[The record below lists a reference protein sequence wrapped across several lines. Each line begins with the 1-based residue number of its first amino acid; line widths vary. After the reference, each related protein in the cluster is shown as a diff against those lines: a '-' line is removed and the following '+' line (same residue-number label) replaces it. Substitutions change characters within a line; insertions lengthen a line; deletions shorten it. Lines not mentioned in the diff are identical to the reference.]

1 MRQTLVFIFLLNFSV
16 ILNAQKVGVVLS
28 GGGATALAH
37 IGVLKALEENEI
49 PIDYIAG
56 TSAGAL
62 IGAMYAVGFSPN
74 EIEAYVLSPEY
85 LKMANGEFLP
95 EQRFMLKKELPDA
108 SLLNIPFSRDSIFL
122 KSLPTNFITPALMD
136 FEMFKYLGITS
147 IQKKNDFNNLFV
159 PFLCVAA
166 DIVNKESVVFR
177 KGHLNAAVRASMT
190 FPFYINPIRINDK
203 LLFDG
208 GLYDNFPAQE
218 LYNAFNVDYLIGS
231 NVSFNAAPPTEDDLI
246 SQITNMLVFPTDF
259 ELPCEN
265 GVLIQPQNNVG
276 TFEFNRAK
284 EAIDI
289 GYQTALL
296 YVDSIKLAIGRSVSN
311 EELSIRRAVFKE
323 GNVPVNFT
331 SVVAKNKNNENIK
344 FVEQTFIQDS
354 VAGDIDFE
362 QFTKIF
368 FRLYAS
374 PQIKYIFPTVNKKDK
389 SEYELVLDV
398 TKQQPFNLKVGGHF
412 SSRPVNTG
420 FVGLG
425 YKGLSESG
433 FSIDLGSY
441 FGKFYSAAF
450 ARSYFDI
457 PTKIPFRISP
467 YFIQNRWDYFLSF
480 NNFFQESTPSF
491 LVQNERYFGT
501 RFILPLGNKYRLSA
515 DFRGFY
521 LRDEYY
527 QSENFTGA
535 DTADLTNFEGQSAI
549 LKLEHNTLNRKQW
562 ATKGSALTFSFRYI
576 QGREQSISGSTSPID
591 YDVRKFH
598 RWINL
603 TLEGEKYIEV
613 NDFFTIGYNGKG
625 VLNSQSLFANY
636 TASILAM
643 TEFSPLP
650 DAQTFFFEEYRAP
663 QYLAGGGNLIFH
675 ITSFLDLR
683 IDAHFF
689 QPFRQIVRTSGGG
702 VGYSNLLQQGTPM
715 VGGTVVFHSPIGP
728 LRFSTNYFP
737 SQSQPFTAQLSYG
750 YVLFE
755 NRAIR

>member
-1 MRQTLVFIFLLNFSV
+1 MKARLVFLFFLNLSIFSQ
-16 ILNAQKVGVVLS
+16 AQQVGVVLS

-37 IGVLKALEENEI
+37 IGVLKALEENNI

-62 IGAMYAVGFSPN
+62 IGAMYAVGFSPQ

-85 LKMANGEFLP
+85 LKMSSGEFLP
-95 EQRFMLKKELPDA
+95 EQKFMLKREDHDA
-108 SLLNIPFSRDSIFL
+108 ALLNIPFSRDSIFV

-147 IQKKNDFNNLFV
+147 ILKSNDFNELFV

-166 DIVNKESVVFR
+166 DIVKKEPVVFR
-177 KGHLNAAVRASMT
+177 NGHLNAAVRASMT
-190 FPFYINPIRINDK
+190 FPFYVNPIRVNNK

-218 LYNAFNVDYLIGS
+218 LLDAFDVDFLIGS
-231 NVSFNAAPPTEDDLI
+231 NVSFNASAPSEDDLI

-265 GVLIQPQNNVG
+265 GILIQPQNSVG
-276 TFEFNRAK
+276 TFEFIRAK

-289 GYQTALL
+289 GYETTLL
-296 YVDSIKLAIGRSVSN
+296 YIDSIQSSISRNVVADEVQMRRNQFRSD
-311 EELSIRRAVFKE
+311 LSPIK
-323 GNVPVNFT
+323 FT
-331 SVVAKNKNNENIK
+331 SVAAKKRNGEKIK

-354 VAGDIDFE
+354 LGSGIGFDEFS
-362 QFTKIF
+362 KIF
-368 FRLYAS
+368 FRLYSA
-374 PQIKYIFPTVNKKDK
+374 PQIKYIFPTIKEKKNH
-389 SEYELVLDV
+389 EYELVLDV
-398 TKQQPFNLKVGGHF
+398 TKQQPFQFKVGGHF

-441 FGKFYSAAF
+441 FGKFYSSTF
-450 ARSYFDI
+450 VRSHFDI
-457 PTKIPFRISP
+457 PTKVPFRISP
-467 YFIQNRWDYFLSF
+467 YFVQNKWDYFLSF
-480 NNFFQESTPSF
+480 NNFFQETTPSF
-491 LVQNERYFGT
+491 LVQNERYFGS
-501 RFILPLGNKYRLSA
+501 RFLLPIGNKYRLSA

-521 LRDEYY
+521 LRDDYY
-527 QSENFTGA
+527 QSEIFSGA
-535 DTADLTNFEGQSAI
+535 DTADITHFDGQTAI

-562 ATKGSALTFSFRYI
+562 ATRGSALTFSFRYI

-603 TLEGEKYIEV
+603 ALEGEKYYPIT
-613 NDFFTIGYNGKG
+613 DFLTLGYNGKG

-650 DAQTFFFEEYRAP
+650 DAQTFFMEEYRAP
-663 QYLAGGGNLIFH
+663 QYIAGGGNLIFH
-675 ITSFLDLR
+675 LTSFLDFL

-689 QPFRQIVRTSGGG
+689 QPFRQIVRMSSGA
-702 VGYSNLLQQGTPM
+702 VGYSNLLDQGTAM
-715 VGGTVVFHSPIGP
+715 IGGTLVFHSPIGP
-728 LRFSTNYFP
+728 LRITTNYFP
-737 SQSQPFTAQLSYG
+737 KQNQPFTAQLSYG

>member
-1 MRQTLVFIFLLNFSV
+1 M
-16 ILNAQKVGVVLS
+16 NAQKVGLVLS

-37 IGVLKALEENEI
+37 IGVLKALEEHEI

-62 IGAMYAVGFSPN
+62 IGAMYAVGFSPK

-85 LKMANGEFLP
+85 IKMANGEFLP

-108 SLLNIPFSRDSIFL
+108 ALLNIPFSKDSIFI

-136 FEMFKYLGITS
+136 YELFRYLGLTS
-147 IQKKNDFNNLFV
+147 IQKNNNFDDLFV
-159 PFLCVAA
+159 PYLCVAA

-177 KGHLNAAVRASMT
+177 NGHLNAAVRASMT
-190 FPFYINPIRINDK
+190 FPFYINPIRVNNK

-208 GLYDNFPAQE
+208 GLYDNFPAKE
-218 LYNAFNVDYLIGS
+218 MFDAFEIDYLIGS
-231 NVSFNAAPPTEDDLI
+231 NVSFNAAPPSEDDLI
-246 SQITNMLVFPTDF
+246 SQVTNMLVFPTNF
-259 ELPCEN
+259 ELPCAH
-265 GVLIQPQNNVG
+265 GILIQPQNNVG
-276 TFEFNRAK
+276 TFEFHRAK

-289 GYQTALL
+289 GYEKALL
-296 YVDSIKLAIGRSVSN
+296 FVDSIKMTVTRRVTK
-311 EELSIRRAVFKE
+311 EEIALKRERFKMQTL
-323 GNVPVNFT
+323 PVKFT
-331 SVVAKNKNNENIK
+331 SVVARNKYNESIK

-354 VAGDIDFE
+354 LGKGIDFE
-362 QFTKIF
+362 DFSKIY
-368 FRLYAS
+368 FRLYES
-374 PQIKYIFPTVNKKDK
+374 PQIKYIFPTVNKKNGT
-389 SEYELVLDV
+389 EHELVLDV
-398 TKQQPFNLKVGGHF
+398 TKQQPFQLRVGGHF

-425 YKGLSESG
+425 YQGLGESG
-433 FSIDLGSY
+433 VAVDIGSY
-441 FGKFYSAAF
+441 FGKFYSATF
-450 ARSYFDI
+450 IRSHFDI
-457 PTKIPFRISP
+457 PTKVPFRVSP
-467 YFIQNRWDYFLSF
+467 YFNQNRWDYFLSF
-480 NNFFQESTPSF
+480 NNFFQETTPSF

-501 RFILPLGNKYRLSA
+501 KIGLPVGNKYRLSL
-515 DFRGFY
+515 DFRAFS

-535 DTADLTNFEGQSAI
+535 DTADITYFDGQSAI

-562 ATKGSALTFSFRYI
+562 ASRGSAFTFSFRYI

-598 RWINL
+598 RWLNL
-603 TLEGEKYIEV
+603 ALEGEKYYPIS
-613 NDFFTIGYNGKG
+613 DLFTIGYRGKG

-636 TASILAM
+636 TASVLAM

-675 ITSFLDLR
+675 FSPFIDLR

-689 QPFRQIVRTSGGG
+689 QPFRQIVRTNNGG
-702 VGYSNLLQQGTPM
+702 VGYSNLFQQGSPM
-715 VGGTVVFHSPIGP
+715 VGGTLVFHSPIGP

-737 SQSQPFTAQLSYG
+737 KQNQPFTAQLSFG

>member
-1 MRQTLVFIFLLNFSV
+1 M
-16 ILNAQKVGVVLS
+16 NAQQVGLVLS

-62 IGAMYAVGFSPN
+62 IGAMYAVGFSPK

-85 LKMANGEFLP
+85 IKMANGEFLP
-95 EQRFMLKKELPDA
+95 GQRFMLKKELPDA
-108 SLLNIPFSRDSIFL
+108 SLLNIPFSKDSVFL

-136 FEMFKYLGITS
+136 FEMFKYLGVTS
-147 IQKKNDFNNLFV
+147 IQKNNDFNNLFV

-177 KGHLNAAVRASMT
+177 NGHLNAAVRASMT
-190 FPFYINPIRINDK
+190 FPFYINPIRINNK

-218 LYNAFNVDYLIGS
+218 LLDAFDVDYLIGS
-231 NVSFNAAPPTEDDLI
+231 NVSFNAAPPSEDDLI

-259 ELPCEN
+259 HLPCEN

-296 YVDSIKLAIGRSVSN
+296 YIDSIKFAIERRVTTEELAMRRSV
-311 EELSIRRAVFKE
+311 FKA
-323 GNVPVNFT
+323 NNRSLNFT

-354 VAGDIDFE
+354 LGGGINFE
-362 QFTKIF
+362 QFERIY
-368 FRLYAS
+368 FRLYAA
-374 PQIKYIFPTVNKKDK
+374 PQIKYIFPTVNKKNK
-389 SEYELVLDV
+389 SEHELVLDI

-425 YKGLSESG
+425 YQGLSESG
-433 FSIDLGSY
+433 FSLDLGSY
-441 FGKFYSAAF
+441 FGKFYGAAF
-450 ARSYFDI
+450 LRSYFDI
-457 PTKIPFRISP
+457 PAKVPLRIFP
-467 YFIQNRWDYFLSF
+467 YFVQNRWDYFLSF
-480 NNFFQESTPSF
+480 NNFFQETTPSF
-491 LVQNERYFGT
+491 LVQNENYFGA
-501 RFILPLGNKYRLSA
+501 RIIMPIGNKYRVST

-535 DTADLTNFEGQSAI
+535 DTADITYFDGQSAI
-549 LKLEHNTLNRKQW
+549 FKFEHNTLNRKQW
-562 ATKGSALTFSFRYI
+562 STRGSAFSCSFRYI

-603 TLEGEKYIEV
+603 TIEGERYLKIT
-613 NDFFTIGYNGKG
+613 DFFTIGYNGKG

-636 TASILAM
+636 TASLLAM

-650 DAQTFFFEEYRAP
+650 DAQTFFMEEYRAP
-663 QYLAGGGNLIFH
+663 QYLAGGGNFIFH
-675 ITSFLDLR
+675 FTNFLDFR

-689 QPFRQIVRTSGGG
+689 QPFRQIVRTTSGG
-702 VGYSNLLQQGTPM
+702 VGYSNVLQQGTPM
-715 VGGTVVFHSPIGP
+715 VGGTLVFHSPIGP

-737 SQSQPFTAQLSYG
+737 SQNQPLTAQLSYG
-750 YVLFE
+750 YVIFE
-755 NRAIR
+755 NRATR